1 MNLKNLIMEISLT
14 TSSSKVYYSWRDIE
28 NATKHIYNQ
37 ILDSDWKPDII
48 IGIANGGSIPATLF
62 SKISNIP
69 CKIVTVQLR
78 DGKIQEQLN
87 LETIHAVYGKNILII
102 DEINDSGETLEWIIK
117 NWPFSGKELVYNTRI
132 ATLTYNLGSIV
143 KSDFYCWKIDKRI
156 DPVWIVYPWE
166 SFIDFRD
173 E

>member
-1 MNLKNLIMEISLT
+1 MK
-14 TSSSKVYYSWRDIE
+14 KYYSWEDIE
-28 NATKHIYNQ
+28 TSVKDINEQ
-37 ILDSDWKPDII
+37 INSTDWKPDVI

-78 DGKIQEQLN
+78 DGTVQETLDIDD
-87 LETIHAVYGKNILII
+87 IHTKYGKNILIV
-102 DEINDSGETLEWIIK
+102 DEINDTGETLLWILN
-117 NWPFSGKELVYNTRI
+117 NWHLSTSDIRV
-132 ATLTYNLGSIV
+132 ATLTYNKASMIV
-143 KSDFYCWKIDKRI
+143 SDFYYWKIDKRI

-166 SFIDFRD
+166 SFVDTGS